1 MNKTIIGLVAVAAAT
16 ASAAWLFLPAG
27 DSKPVPG
34 PARAATSAS
43 PLAPDAPRQADNARP
58 ADEATTTGAAR
69 QTEDA
74 ATSGTLTNAELLERF
89 NCSATKHM
97 VHLGDGLV
105 TEAYACEPPDVE
117 DPFAAFSDAD
127 LLVMSYSDA
136 DAAEALGKRLLMQE
150 EEGPANEMM
159 LRAVALRPDDISPL
173 KYLVTQTGSLRG
185 PSREARRQVGNAY
198 IITKTASHF
207 DPTITT
213 SWLRRDLAE
222 HRFTAEDIERLDR
235 LVEGNLARMRAVQ
248 IEVFGESRIGEAL

>member
-1 MNKTIIGLVAVAAAT
+1 MNKLLAGLVVLTAAAT
-16 ASAAWLFLPAG
+16 LAAWLILSPG
-27 DSKPVPG
+27 DSEPAPKP
-34 PARAATSAS
+34 ANAATTAS
-43 PLAPDAPRQADNARP
+43 PPPALEVPMQ
-58 ADEATTTGAAR
+58 ADEALSAPGESASDNAEPAA
-69 QTEDA
+69 E
-74 ATSGTLTNAELLERF
+74 ATVGKITDAELLERF
-89 NCSATKHM
+89 NCSATRQM

-105 TEAYACEPPDVE
+105 TEAYACDPPDVE
-117 DPFAAFSDAD
+117 DPFSAHSDAD

-136 DAAEALGKRLLMQE
+136 DAAEALGKRLLLQE

-213 SWLRRDLAE
+213 SWLRSDLVE

>member
-1 MNKTIIGLVAVAAAT
+1 MNKLLAGLVALTAAVT
-16 ASAAWLFLPAG
+16 LAAWLFLPPG
-27 DSKPVPG
+27 DSEPAPKP
-34 PARAATSAS
+34 ASAAKTAS
-43 PLAPDAPRQADNARP
+43 PPALETPMQ
-58 ADEATTTGAAR
+58 ADEALSAPGKPASDNA
-69 QTEDA
+69 EPVA
-74 ATSGTLTNAELLERF
+74 EATVGTITDAELLERF
-89 NCSATKHM
+89 NCSATRQM

-105 TEAYACEPPDVE
+105 TEAFACDPPDVD
-117 DPFAAFSDAD
+117 DPFSAYSDAD

-136 DAAEALGKRLLMQE
+136 DAAEALGKRLLLQE

-213 SWLRRDLAE
+213 SWLRNDLVE

-248 IEVFGESRIGEAL
+248 IEVFGESRIGEVL